1 MGATYRT
8 WILGDLEAREE
19 EARRTPA
26 GQHLQILEGQGIA
39 PVLSVAGHCTELF
52 KGFLQGS
59 HTVDKLLRQAKE
71 LLALS

>member
-1 MGATYRT
+1 
-8 WILGDLEAREE
+8 
-19 EARRTPA
+19 
-26 GQHLQILEGQGIA
+26 LQILEGQGIA